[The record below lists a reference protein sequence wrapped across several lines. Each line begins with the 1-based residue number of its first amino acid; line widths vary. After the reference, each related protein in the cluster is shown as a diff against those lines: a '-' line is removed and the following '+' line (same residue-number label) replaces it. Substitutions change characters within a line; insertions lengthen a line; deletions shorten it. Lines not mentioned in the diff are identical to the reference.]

1 MPIARNPSLHGA
13 APDRSP
19 TALLIL
25 DMISDFDFEAGER
38 VCAAALPVARRIARL
53 KLRAG
58 PARVPV
64 IYVNDNRGRWR
75 SDFTALVRQGVRE
88 GSRGAPIVRMLMP
101 GPLDYCVL
109 KPKHSGFFGTIL
121 GTLLE
126 YLGTRRLVLTGVS
139 AQQCVLFT
147 ANDAYVRD
155 LELLIPRDCV
165 ASESPAMTRLALRYF
180 KQVLGA
186 NLAAS
191 TRIRLDAVRAGSAIR
206 RSGPARASARSAP

>member
-13 APDRSP
+13 APDCAT

-25 DMISDFDFEAGER
+25 DMISDFEFEAGER
-38 VCAAALPVARRIARL
+38 VCAAALPVARRIAKL

-58 PARVPV
+58 AAHVPV

-75 SDFTALVRQGVRE
+75 SDFTALVRQGANE

-101 GPLDYCVL
+101 GPLDYRVL

-126 YLGTRRLVLTGVS
+126 YLGTRRLILTGVS

-186 NLAAS
+186 NLTAS
-191 TRIRLDAVRAGSAIR
+191 MRIRLAR
-206 RSGPARASARSAP
+206 PARAAGDSRRGGRRAARRS